1 MQHFFA
7 YSSIVKANREKVW
20 SLYADIAA
28 INKISPPLAQVNIER
43 VDLPLRAGSEII
55 FIGKYP
61 PRLRWHAR
69 IEAFVAGSHFV
80 DVQLSGPFASWR
92 HEHIF
97 IAQKDETEMIDRLTF
112 TLKGGR
118 LVNVLFTPAMT
129 LLLRAY
135 FSYRHDRTRAI
146 LHTANA

>member
-1 MQHFFA
+1 VAHFFA

-20 SLYADIAA
+20 SLYADVAT
-28 INKISPPLAQVNIER
+28 INKISPSMARVTIEY

-55 FIGKYP
+55 FVGKYP

-80 DVQLSGPFASWR
+80 DVQLSGPFAYWR
-92 HEHIF
+92 HEHLF

-112 TLKGGR
+112 TLKGGL
-118 LVNVLFTPAMT
+118 LVNGIFAPLVK

-135 FSYRHDRTRAI
+135 FSYRHNRTRAI
-146 LHTANA
+146 LHTDNA